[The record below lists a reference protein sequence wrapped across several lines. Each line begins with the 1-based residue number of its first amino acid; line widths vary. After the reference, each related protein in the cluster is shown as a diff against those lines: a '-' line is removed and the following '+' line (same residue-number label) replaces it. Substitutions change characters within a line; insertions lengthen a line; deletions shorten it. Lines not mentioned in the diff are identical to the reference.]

1 MTHGIPVKNMTSS
14 FSDGVAFCAI
24 VHFYFANAFLF
35 EDCLKMPR
43 KERITFAFQK
53 AEELGGLP
61 QLIDP
66 EDLILMGKKPDYKV
80 MFTYMSEMYHNLKKL
95 EEIPQIK

>member
-1 MTHGIPVKNMTSS
+1 MSVEKFNLISLIKITINWLQGIPVKNMTSS

-24 VHFYFANAFLF
+24 VHFYFPNAFAF

-53 AEELGGLP
+53 AES
-61 QLIDP
+61 
-66 EDLILMGKKPDYKV
+66 V
-80 MFTYMSEMYHNLKKL
+80 
-95 EEIPQIK
+95 